1 MQSYLLQVAYTAE
14 AWKAL
19 VKDPQNRIDKVRPVV
34 EKLGGRM
41 QHSWFAFGDYDIVAI
56 MEMPDNVSA
65 AAFSLAASAGGSIR
79 TIKTTALLSM
89 EEGVDAMRKA
99 GKSGYKPV
107 KS

>member
-41 QHSWFAFGDYDIVAI
+41 QHSWFAFGD
-56 MEMPDNVSA
+56 
-65 AAFSLAASAGGSIR
+65 
-79 TIKTTALLSM
+79 
-89 EEGVDAMRKA
+89 
-99 GKSGYKPV
+99 
-107 KS
+107 